1 MFIKYIKKLF
11 VILFL
16 FLNSL
21 NVQAIQPLSSN
32 SIEELL
38 MDENAN
44 HIVLEGCISL
54 YSAVTELTKKKYP
67 KLASEFY
74 ESANTLYPYG
84 IISLSQI
91 KKTSYEEV
99 ENLFF
104 YNVTNLTNEYIDEM
118 NENGKKNGSYF
129 KGSFLGDDLFF
140 CNEVAK
146 SIKLIIME
154 SLGE

>member
-1 MFIKYIKKLF
+1 MKKLF
-11 VILFL
+11 VFFFL
-16 FLNSL
+16 ILNSL
-21 NVQAIQPLSSN
+21 KVQAIQPLSNN

-67 KLASEFY
+67 KLANEFY
-74 ESANTLYPYG
+74 ESANTLYPYA

-91 KKTSYEEV
+91 KKIPYEEA
-99 ENLFF
+99 ENFF
-104 YNVTNLTNEYIDEM
+104 FNNVTNLTNEYIDEM
-118 NENGKKNGSYF
+118 NKNGKKNGSYF

-140 CNEVAK
+140 FNEIAK

>member
-1 MFIKYIKKLF
+1 MKKLF
-11 VILFL
+11 VILFVIS
-16 FLNSL
+16 NSL
-21 NVQAIQPLSSN
+21 NAQSIQPLSN
-32 SIEELL
+32 YSIEKLL
-38 MDENAN
+38 IDENAN

-67 KLASEFY
+67 KLAIEFY

-91 KKTSYEEV
+91 KKIPYEEA
-99 ENLFF
+99 ENFF
-104 YNVTNLTNEYIDEM
+104 FNNVTNLTNEYIDEM
-118 NENGKKNGSYF
+118 NKNGKKNGSYF

-140 CNEVAK
+140 CNEVSK

>member
-1 MFIKYIKKLF
+1 MKKLF

-16 FLNSL
+16 ILTSL
-21 NVQAIQPLSSN
+21 KVQAIEPLSHN
-32 SIEELL
+32 ALEKLL
-38 MDENAN
+38 ADVDAN
-44 HIVLEGCISL
+44 HNVLKGCISL

-91 KKTSYEEV
+91 KKIPYEEA
-99 ENLFF
+99 ENFF
-104 YNVTNLTNEYIDEM
+104 FNNVTNLTNEYINEM
-118 NENGKKNGSYF
+118 NKNGKNNGSYF

-154 SLGE
+154 SLGEQ

>member
-1 MFIKYIKKLF
+1 MKKLF
-11 VILFL
+11 IF
-16 FLNSL
+16 FFFILNSL
-21 NVQAIQPLSSN
+21 NVQAIQPLSDN

-74 ESANTLYPYG
+74 DSANTLYPYG

-91 KKTSYEEV
+91 KSISYEEA

-104 YNVTNLTNEYIDEM
+104 HNVTTLTNEYIDEM
-118 NENGKKNGSYF
+118 NRN
-129 KGSFLGDDLFF
+129 LF
-140 CNEVAK
+140 
-146 SIKLIIME
+146 
-154 SLGE
+154 

>member
-1 MFIKYIKKLF
+1 MKKLF
-11 VILFL
+11 VFL
-16 FLNSL
+16 FLILNSF
-21 NVQAIQPLSSN
+21 NVKAIQPLSNN
-32 SIEELL
+32 SIEKLL

-91 KKTSYEEV
+91 KKISYEEA
-99 ENLFF
+99 EIFF
-104 YNVTNLTNEYIDEM
+104 FHNITNLTNEYIDEM
-118 NENGKKNGSYF
+118 NKNGIKNGSYF
-129 KGSFLGDDLFF
+129 KESFLGDDLFF

-154 SLGE
+154 SLGEE

>member
-1 MFIKYIKKLF
+1 MKKLF
-11 VILFL
+11 IF
-16 FLNSL
+16 FFFILNSL
-21 NVQAIQPLSSN
+21 NVQAIQPLSN
-32 SIEELL
+32 YSIEKLL
-38 MDENAN
+38 IDENAN
-44 HIVLEGCISL
+44 HIVLEGCTSL

-91 KKTSYEEV
+91 KKISYEEA
-99 ENLFF
+99 ENFF
-104 YNVTNLTNEYIDEM
+104 FNNVTNLTNEYIDEM
-118 NENGKKNGSYF
+118 NKNGKKNGSYF

-140 CNEVAK
+140 CNEVSK

>member
-1 MFIKYIKKLF
+1 MKKLF
-11 VILFL
+11 IF
-16 FLNSL
+16 FFFILNSL
-21 NVQAIQPLSSN
+21 NVQAIRPLSDN

-67 KLASEFY
+67 KLAIEFY

-91 KKTSYEEV
+91 KKIPYEEA
-99 ENLFF
+99 ENFF
-104 YNVTNLTNEYIDEM
+104 
-118 NENGKKNGSYF
+118 F
-129 KGSFLGDDLFF
+129 
-140 CNEVAK
+140 
-146 SIKLIIME
+146 
-154 SLGE
+154 

>member
-1 MFIKYIKKLF
+1 MLIF
-11 VILFL
+11 VFFFL
-16 FLNSL
+16 ILNSL
-21 NVQAIQPLSSN
+21 KVQAIQPLSNN

-67 KLASEFY
+67 KLAIEFY

-91 KKTSYEEV
+91 NKIPYEEA
-99 ENLFF
+99 ENFF
-104 YNVTNLTNEYIDEM
+104 FNNVTDLTNEYIDEM
-118 NENGKKNGSYF
+118 NKNGKKNGSYF
-129 KGSFLGDDLFF
+129 KGSFLGNDLFF
-140 CNEVAK
+140 CNDVAK

>member
-1 MFIKYIKKLF
+1 MKKLF
-11 VILFL
+11 IF
-16 FLNSL
+16 FFFILNSL
-21 NVQAIQPLSSN
+21 NVQAIQPLSDN

-54 YSAVTELTKKKYP
+54 YSAITELTKKKYP

-84 IISLSQI
+84 IISLSNI
-91 KKTSYEEV
+91 KKTSYEEA
-99 ENLFF
+99 EIFF
-104 YNVTNLTNEYIDEM
+104 FNNVTTLTKEYIDEM
-118 NENGKKNGSYF
+118 IKNGKKNGSYF
-129 KGSFLGDDLFF
+129 RGSFLGDDLFF
-140 CNEVAK
+140 CNEVTK
-146 SIKLIIME
+146 SIKLTIME

>member
-1 MFIKYIKKLF
+1 MKKLF
-11 VILFL
+11 IF
-16 FLNSL
+16 FFFILNSI
-21 NVQAIQPLSSN
+21 NVQAIQPLSN
-32 SIEELL
+32 NAFEKLL
-38 MDENAN
+38 MDVNA
-44 HIVLEGCISL
+44 HHGVLEGCISL

-67 KLASEFY
+67 KLAIEFY

-91 KKTSYEEV
+91 KKIPYEEA
-99 ENLFF
+99 EIFF
-104 YNVTNLTNEYIDEM
+104 FNNVTDLTNEYIDEM
-118 NENGKKNGSYF
+118 NKNGKKNGSYF

>member
-21 NVQAIQPLSSN
+21 NVQAIQPLSNN

-91 KKTSYEEV
+91 KKISYEEA
-99 ENLFF
+99 ENFF
-104 YNVTNLTNEYIDEM
+104 FNNVTNLTNEYINEM
-118 NENGKKNGSYF
+118 NKNGKKMEVIL
-129 KGSFLGDDLFF
+129 KGVF
-140 CNEVAK
+140 
-146 SIKLIIME
+146 
-154 SLGE
+154 